1 MSFGLC
7 NWFAKEEHEKY
18 KASKE
23 IDAATAREMA
33 VFEAKIAHNEVNKNL
48 TIYKG
53 ENKRD

>member
-7 NWFAKEEHEKY
+7 NWFVKEEYEKC

-33 VFEAKIAHNEVNKNL
+33 VFEAENAHNEVNKNL